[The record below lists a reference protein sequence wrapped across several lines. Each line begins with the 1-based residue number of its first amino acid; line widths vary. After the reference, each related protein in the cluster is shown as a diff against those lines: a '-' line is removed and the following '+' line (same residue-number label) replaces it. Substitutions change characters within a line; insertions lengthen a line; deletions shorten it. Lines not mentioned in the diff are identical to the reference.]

1 MGGLGRLEAAPVP
14 RASEV
19 VHLSSRMDESSFCCP
34 EDPCDVPSQARGFP
48 VCQIKGSAR
57 SEFGILGLGN
67 ITFKGGHEL
76 RWLPCFVP
84 GFFFF
89 FQVNKKDC
97 IFSARWICFC
107 HMVFSVPNELLTS
120 CQLSTQ
126 IRRDGGRRVL
136 YQSLPKLQ
144 TAAREPHSLGFD
156 PMPPLAH
163 MGGKVVIRL
172 G

>member
-1 MGGLGRLEAAPVP
+1 MSPHKPVG
-14 RASEV
+14 
-19 VHLSSRMDESSFCCP
+19 
-34 EDPCDVPSQARGFP
+34 SQ
-48 VCQIKGSAR
+48 SAR
-57 SEFGILGLGN
+57 S
-67 ITFKGGHEL
+67 KAQ
-76 RWLPCFVP
+76 P
-84 GFFFF
+84 GVSSASWDWGTSLDFHVLFLAFFF